1 MTKSLAELEE
11 LKPDSKDVTY
21 KSNIDR
27 YMMQPKKLE
36 MWSLSDYVVKIDIV
50 YPKKKD
56 KSHKEQTNDIFDIN
70 ELEDQDES
78 VSYWDEG
85 DFPLCMRNGIML
97 R

>member
-1 MTKSLAELEE
+1 
-11 LKPDSKDVTY
+11 
-21 KSNIDR
+21 
-27 YMMQPKKLE
+27 

-56 KSHKEQTNDIFDIN
+56 KSHKDQNDDIFDIN

-78 VSYWDEG
+78 VSYCDEG
-85 DFPLCMRNGIML
+85 DFPLCMRNEIML